1 MANNLNI
8 LIADDEESLR
18 YSLGGILKIR
28 GYNVTLV
35 EDGLKAVET
44 IRNGNFDVAFL
55 DIRMPEMN
63 GVEAFK
69 EIKKINKKIVIF
81 IMTAYAFMNLIEEVE
96 KEAFL
101 VIDKPFDIDKI
112 LKILEKIS
120 SGEEPEKSKV

>member
-35 EDGLKAVET
+35 EDGLKAVEA
-44 IRNGNFDVAFL
+44 IKNGNFDVAFL

-63 GVEAFK
+63 GVEAFEK
-69 EIKKINKKIVIF
+69 IKKFNKKIIII
-81 IMTAYAFMNLIEEVE
+81 IMTAYALTDLMEKAE

-101 VIDKPFDIDKI
+101 IIDKPFDIDKI

-120 SGEEPEKSKV
+120 NEESTEKTKI

>member
-18 YSLGGILKIR
+18 YSLGSILKIR

-35 EDGLKAVET
+35 EDGLKAVEAVK
-44 IRNGNFDVAFL
+44 NGNFDVAFL

-63 GVEAFK
+63 GVDAFK
-69 EIKKINKKIVIF
+69 EIKEFNKKIIVV
-81 IMTAYAFMNLIEEVE
+81 IMTAYALTDLMEKAE

-101 VIDKPFDIDKI
+101 IIDKPFDIDKI
-112 LKILEKIS
+112 LRVLEKIS
-120 SGEEPEKSKV
+120 NGEAAEKSKI

>member
-18 YSLGGILKIR
+18 FSLGSILEVH

-35 EDGLKAVET
+35 EDGLKAVEAVK
-44 IRNGNFDVAFL
+44 NGNFDVAFL

-63 GVEAFK
+63 GVETCK
-69 EIKKINKKIVIF
+69 EIKKFNKKIIVF
-81 IMTAYAFMNLIEEVE
+81 VMTAYAFMNLMKEVE
-96 KEAFL
+96 REAFL
-101 VIDKPFDIDKI
+101 VVDKPFDINKI

-120 SGEEPEKSKV
+120 NGEDPEESKI